1 MTMFNSVKKHIIIPI
16 TIIPTIINGA
26 GDKTDGASIATYC
39 YPVGKVTKVL
49 NVLGVEVL
57 SNMHFYMFGSEVVN
71 MTDRLL
77 FNTKQYNIQT
87 IETFYKDAIID
98 ILVVYV

>member
-1 MTMFNSVKKHIIIPI
+1 MFNSVKKHIIIPI
-16 TIIPTIINGA
+16 TIVPTTTNGA
-26 GDKTDGASIATYC
+26 GDKTDGVSIATYC

-49 NVLGVEVL
+49 NALGVEVL
-57 SNMHFYMFGSEVVN
+57 SNMHFYMFGSEIVN
-71 MTDRLL
+71 MTDMLL

-87 IETFYKDAIID
+87 IETFYINTTID